1 MSKPTTRTELSA
13 ASASPSSS
21 AVSETEAEASS
32 SPAARSHQ
40 HLALVDSTNEPMRN
54 YDGTEMRDANSCIVY
69 KSQFLSTHP
78 LRSDCKERVGYAG
91 MKLTYVSGDGV
102 IR

>member
-1 MSKPTTRTELSA
+1 MSDPNYTELSA
-13 ASASPSSS
+13 TSASPSSAS
-21 AVSETEAEASS
+21 ASAASEASS
-32 SPAARSHQ
+32 SAARSQQ

>member
-1 MSKPTTRTELSA
+1 MMSSIH
-13 ASASPSSS
+13 SSS
-21 AVSETEAEASS
+21 LSSPTQQQQNHPVATVASGSGSS
-32 SPAARSHQ
+32 SVATTTMI
-40 HLALVDSTNEPMRN
+40 DSTNEPMRN
-54 YDGTEMRDANSCIVY
+54 YDGTEMRDANSCVVY

>member
-1 MSKPTTRTELSA
+1 MSDPNYTELSA
-13 ASASPSSS
+13 TSASPSSAS
-21 AVSETEAEASS
+21 ASAASEASS
-32 SPAARSHQ
+32 SAAAARSQQ

>member
-1 MSKPTTRTELSA
+1 
-13 ASASPSSS
+13 
-21 AVSETEAEASS
+21 
-32 SPAARSHQ
+32 
-40 HLALVDSTNEPMRN
+40 
-54 YDGTEMRDANSCIVY
+54 MRDANSCIVY

-91 MKLTYVSGDGV
+91 TKLTYVSGDGV

>member
-1 MSKPTTRTELSA
+1 MLSDA
-13 ASASPSSS
+13 LASSPSASSS
-21 AVSETEAEASS
+21 AAMSKAAHSYHE
-32 SPAARSHQ
+32 PAPP
-40 HLALVDSTNEPMRN
+40 LLVDSTNDPMRN

-91 MKLTYVSGDGV
+91 TKLTYVSGDGV